1 MQRPLF
7 SLLFASFALATT
19 AYALDQKDLLP
30 PDQAFKASM
39 EQVDPTHINVN
50 FQVAPGY
57 YLYHDRIK
65 VSAAPGTL
73 FDSVFPAGKIKND
86 PNFGKMEVYPHSF
99 NLQLASKT
107 AWPAGTTLTVK
118 MQGCADAGVCYPPQ
132 TVTLKASTDNAS
144 HAAPASTSKTEQVFG
159 TTPAKK

>member
-1 MQRPLF
+1 MQRLLS
-7 SLLFASFALATT
+7 SLLLATVAT
-19 AYALDQKDLLP
+19 TVYAVDQKDLLP

-39 EQVDPTHINVN
+39 EQVDATHINVN

-65 VSAAPGTL
+65 VTATPATA

-99 NLQLASKT
+99 DLQLASKT
-107 AWPAGTTLTVK
+107 AWPAGTTLIVK

-132 TVTLKASTDNAS
+132 TVTLKPSTDNVS
-144 HAAPASTSKTEQVFG
+144 HAAPGTTSKAEQLFG
-159 TTPAKK
+159 ANPAKK